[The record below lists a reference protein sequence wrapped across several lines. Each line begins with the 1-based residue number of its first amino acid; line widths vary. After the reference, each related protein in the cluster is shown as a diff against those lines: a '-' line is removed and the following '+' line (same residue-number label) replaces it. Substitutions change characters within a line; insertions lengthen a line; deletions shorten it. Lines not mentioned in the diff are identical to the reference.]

1 MKTDELIGLLARGV
15 EPAARTGA
23 GARVARHAVLGVLG
37 AVLVMLAFYGPR
49 HDLASAVTLPMF
61 WLKLVAPLFAALVG
75 GWLVARLGRP
85 GMTARG
91 RWQLALAPV
100 GVIWVIALLQWMDT
114 PPAARPALLWGQTW
128 RYCAWSIGLIGAPVF
143 VAAIVALR
151 ELAPTGLHAAGAA
164 AGLLAGAAGAA
175 VYALHCP
182 ELAAP
187 FIAVWY
193 VLGVALP
200 TALGAALGPRL
211 LNW

>member
-15 EPAARTGA
+15 EPAVRAVA
-23 GARVARHAVLGVLG
+23 GVRVARHAALGVLG
-37 AVLVMLAFYGPR
+37 SALVMLAFYGPR
-49 HDLASAVTLPMF
+49 HDLAAAALLPMF
-61 WLKLVAPLFAALVG
+61 WLKLLAPLVVAFAG

-85 GMTARG
+85 GMTARRG
-91 RWQLALAPV
+91 WQLALVPV
-100 GVIWVIALLQWMDT
+100 ALVWAIALLQWMDAQ
-114 PPAARPALLWGQTW
+114 PAARPALLWGQTW

-143 VAAIVALR
+143 VAALAALR
-151 ELAPTGLHAAGAA
+151 ALAPTRLRAAGAA

-200 TALGAALGPRL
+200 TAIGAAIGPRL
-211 LNW
+211 LRW